1 MLTQVALAVVAL
13 AAVLLFNHL
22 LALLTT
28 NSPKSRPLP
37 LPPGPP
43 GLPVIGNVHQNPKS
57 HAWLQWHQWSKQY
70 GPIIYLN
77 MLGQPIIVLH
87 SAKAAQDLFA
97 RRGAIYS
104 DRPRLVL
111 AGELALK
118 GLHLVLMPYDAR
130 YKLHQRLEAPLLS
143 PRAASSYQ
151 SLLDLETKQLLFD
164 VLTSATSP
172 LGVDYHHQLER
183 TMASVTYALMYGYR
197 LPTGR
202 EPELVRAHRI
212 MKEFA
217 AMMSDTNLVDVLPF
231 LEKLP
236 IPWPWRRR
244 AEKHFQEQRDLHTT
258 NLHRALG
265 NPGWNFA
272 KEMAASA
279 EAKQMDEE
287 EFAFD
292 IGILADAALE
302 TTVLTGNW
310 FVVAWLTQNKT
321 SGFVTKAQKLLDEV
335 VGRQRLPTFA
345 DRPNLA
351 YIDAIV
357 EEVLRWRPIGITGIP
372 HVTKVEDQYEG
383 LRIPAGTIVFA
394 NQWSITRDEETFG
407 GNADAFVPERW
418 LADGDGAHHRGPGD
432 DKARPKSDG
441 AAPLRDMPSTGFGF
455 GRRICTGQH
464 IARNE
469 LWMQV
474 ATLLWAFDLE
484 GAVDSKTGE
493 RIEVDPMAMAESLII
508 RPLPFNALF
517 RPRGAWVEHLILKQC
532 DTTGEDFVDLLEKI
546 GQDRAPRGN
555 GLQC

>member
-1 MLTQVALAVVAL
+1 MLAKVALAVGAL
-13 AAVLLFNHL
+13 AAVLLFNRL
-22 LALLTT
+22 LAIITK
-28 NSPKSRPLP
+28 NSKCRPLP

-43 GLPVIGNVHQNPKS
+43 GLPIIGNVHQNPKS
-57 HAWLQWHQWSKQY
+57 HAWLQWHQWSKTY

-77 MLGQPIIVLH
+77 MLGQPIVVLH
-87 SAKAAQDLFA
+87 SAKAAQDLLA
-97 RRGAIYS
+97 RRGAMYS

-151 SLLDLETKQLLFD
+151 PLLDLETRQLLFD
-164 VLTSATSP
+164 LLTPTASAH
-172 LGVDYHHQLER
+172 GVDYHHQLER
-183 TMASVTYALMYGYR
+183 TMASVTYSLMYGYR

-202 EPELVRAHRI
+202 EPELVRAHAI

-217 AMMSDTNLVDVLPF
+217 AMMSDNNLVDIFPF

-236 IPWPWRRR
+236 IPWPWRHK
-244 AEKHFQEQRDLHTT
+244 AERHFEEQRDLHNT
-258 NLHRALG
+258 NLQRALG
-265 NPGWNFA
+265 NRGWNFA

-279 EAKQMDEE
+279 EAKQMSEE

-310 FVVAWLTQNKT
+310 FIVAWLTQDKA
-321 SGFVTKAQKLLDEV
+321 SGFVAKAQKLLDDV
-335 VGRQRLPTFA
+335 VGRDRLPTFA
-345 DRPNLA
+345 DRPNLV

-383 LRIPAGTIVFA
+383 FRIPAGTIVFA
-394 NQWSITRDEETFG
+394 NQWSITRDATVFG
-407 GNADAFVPERW
+407 GDADAFVPERW
-418 LADGDGAHHRGPGD
+418 LVDGNGGGCGPGD
-432 DKARPKSDG
+432 VKARPKSEG
-441 AAPLRDMPSTGFGF
+441 AAPLRDIPSTGFGF

-474 ATLLWAFDLE
+474 ALLLWAFNLD
-484 GAVDSKTGE
+484 GAVDPHTGE
-493 RIEVDPMAMAESLII
+493 RVEVDPMAMAESLII
-508 RPLPFNALF
+508 RPLPFNAIF
-517 RPRGAWVEHLILKQC
+517 RPRGPWVEDLVLKQC
-532 DTTGEDFVDLLEKI
+532 DTSKEDFVELLEKI
-546 GQDRAPRGN
+546 GRERAPWQGD
-555 GLQC
+555 LK